1 MLYSLETAFTSQLIR
16 HFGACSA
23 CNQAPWE
30 SSWFPPIRMYHINM
44 LHVCDE
50 PRQIFSVTLSIR
62 YYLSTLLGRIND
74 SILFQVIFF
83 YRAMLC

>member
-1 MLYSLETAFTSQLIR
+1 
-16 HFGACSA
+16 
-23 CNQAPWE
+23 
-30 SSWFPPIRMYHINM
+30 MYHINM

-83 YRAMLC
+83 TAQCYASAAYAVALCPSVCLSVCLSQVEVRFQYQNSTLNR